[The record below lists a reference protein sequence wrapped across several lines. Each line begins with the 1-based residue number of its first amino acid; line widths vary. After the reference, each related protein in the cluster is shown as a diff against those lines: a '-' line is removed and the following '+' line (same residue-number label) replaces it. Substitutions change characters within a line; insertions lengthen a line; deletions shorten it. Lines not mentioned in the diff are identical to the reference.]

1 MPYVGGGNTTDVLNS
16 CTKVTQELFNWFG
29 NKEMK
34 GNHDKCH
41 LLLSSDE
48 DANIQIANVTIS
60 PVVGVK

>member
-16 CTKVTQELFNWFG
+16 CTKVTQELFNWFV